1 MKQIKFQTLSDIIE
15 HYNIKLNSKF
25 KVEPTKAILKELILN
40 LKYSEL

>member
-1 MKQIKFQTLSDIIE
+1 MIYKKFQTLTELLQYYENKI
-15 HYNIKLNSKF
+15 NSKF